1 MLKIRKLDL
10 SFDDE
15 NILKNLNF
23 ECKAGEITVITG
35 HSGCGKSTLLKAI
48 NGVIP
53 EYLDAN
59 INGEI
64 KYNSLDLL
72 SKNIFER
79 SCIISN
85 VFQNPKSQFYC
96 MNSTEE
102 LAFQL
107 ENRNTDKSEI
117 INRIK
122 KYSKLL
128 NIEYLLDK
136 NIFDLSGG
144 EKQMIALAACAI
156 SENDII
162 LLDEPSSTLDNE
174 SIERLKEALV
184 KLKELNK
191 IIIVVEHRLFYLK
204 NIMDKLC
211 IIDNGSLNLYEKE
224 EYELRTFNKIEKS
237 DLEINKYYKVK
248 LLDDKNNFSNGDL
261 SCHNFKKKYEK
272 NKIFDFSISF
282 NKGVN
287 FIIGKNGIGKSTFI
301 KLLTGITKGHGD
313 VFVNQKKVTKQ
324 NKEIFMVMQD
334 PSSQLFTESVLSE
347 VSTVSED
354 KSLNEKMLEKMGLLS
369 KLEKHPQSLSGGE
382 KQRLL
387 IAIARLSNKPI
398 IILDEPTSGLCKP
411 QMNTLINFLHAMER
425 EGKLIIIIT
434 HDYEFIKNC
443 GGNIYEFSK

>member
-1 MLKIRKLDL
+1 
-10 SFDDE
+10 
-15 NILKNLNF
+15 
-23 ECKAGEITVITG
+23 
-35 HSGCGKSTLLKAI
+35 
-48 NGVIP
+48 
-53 EYLDAN
+53 
-59 INGEI
+59 
-64 KYNSLDLL
+64 
-72 SKNIFER
+72 
-79 SCIISN
+79 
-85 VFQNPKSQFYC
+85 
-96 MNSTEE
+96 MN
-102 LAFQL
+102 
-107 ENRNTDKSEI
+107 
-117 INRIK
+117 
-122 KYSKLL
+122 
-128 NIEYLLDK
+128 
-136 NIFDLSGG
+136 
-144 EKQMIALAACAI
+144 
-156 SENDII
+156 
-162 LLDEPSSTLDNE
+162 
-174 SIERLKEALV
+174 
-184 KLKELNK
+184 
-191 IIIVVEHRLFYLK
+191 
-204 NIMDKLC
+204 
-211 IIDNGSLNLYEKE
+211 
-224 EYELRTFNKIEKS
+224 
-237 DLEINKYYKVK
+237 

-301 KLLTGITKGHGD
+301 KLLTGTTKGHGD

-411 QMNTLINFLHAMER
+411 QMNTLINFLHDMER

-434 HDYEFIKNC
+434 HDFEFIKHC